1 MIVGWYGTNDVGYEL
16 FIPAT
21 KAADGVAGV
30 TVVTGCPANVRV
42 LVAFD
47 VDITETLRRV
57 PVFADFG
64 TDALARLAMHSVV
77 REVSAGHVLFTAGDP
92 CRGLYV
98 IESGRV
104 RIFRASPDGREQI
117 LRTEGPGR
125 AVAELPLF
133 DGGPY
138 PASAITT
145 VPSRLIFVPR
155 ADFEALYRAN
165 PDVAQ
170 AIVREL
176 GKRMR
181 HLVCVAET
189 LAFRDVAARLA
200 LYLAEYAERHGSA
213 AAGAMEILL
222 DRTHEEL
229 SFELGTARESVSRAL
244 KQLREKGIIEP
255 LKRKRIR
262 IPDIEKLRT
271 FGRRGS
277 HARYE

>member
-1 MIVGWYGTNDVGYEL
+1 MIAGWYGTDDVGNESL
-16 FIPAT
+16 IPAT
-21 KAADGVAGV
+21 NAAGGVAGV

-42 LVAFD
+42 LVAFG
-47 VDITETLRRV
+47 VDITGILGRV

-64 TDALARLAMHSVV
+64 ADALTRLAERSVTRDV
-77 REVSAGHVLFTAGDP
+77 PAGHVLFTAGDP

-138 PASAITT
+138 PASAVTT
-145 VPSRLIFVPR
+145 EPSRLIFVPR

-170 AIVREL
+170 SIVREL
-176 GKRMR
+176 GRRMR

-213 AAGAMEILL
+213 ADGGIEILL
-222 DRTHEEL
+222 HHTHEEL

-244 KQLREKGIIEP
+244 RQLREKGIIEP
-255 LKRKRIR
+255 MKRKRIR
-262 IPDIEKLRT
+262 IPDIGKLRT
-271 FGRRGS
+271 FGRRGA